1 MGRLKITAAA
11 EYEEIIGGSRF
22 IGLVREI
29 ADEEDFQTFLDEQRA
44 LHPDATHHCTAYRIG
59 EVMRFN
65 DDGEP
70 GGTAGRPMLEVI
82 LKRNIDLVAGIVIR
96 YYGGKK
102 LGAGGLVRAYSGVLA
117 KTLDVA
123 GTSEIIDYSTV
134 VITAPFPFG
143 DVLLRHLG
151 AHPTVTNVA
160 VDYDEHGPV
169 ISVTLPT
176 RDVQE
181 LAEET
186 TQLTQGQGQLNT
198 G

>member
-1 MGRLKITAAA
+1 MERLKITAAA
-11 EYEEIIGGSRF
+11 EYEEVIGGSRF
-22 IGLVREI
+22 LGLVREI
-29 ADEEDFQTFLDEQRA
+29 ATEEDFHAFLAEQRE

-59 EVMRFN
+59 EVMRFD

-82 LKRNIDLVAGIVIR
+82 LKRNIDLIAGIVIR

-123 GTSEIIDYSTV
+123 GTSEIIEFHTV

-151 AHPTVTNVA
+151 SHPTVTNVD
-160 VDYDEHGPV
+160 VDYNEHGPV
-169 ISVTLPT
+169 ITVTLPA
-176 RDVQE
+176 RDVAE

-186 TQLTQGQGQLNT
+186 TQLTQGQGRLNAE
-198 G
+198 